1 MMMTTPRTLK
11 KQSSFSCPSMQTP
24 KARKQS
30 RMTMSLT
37 LAIVGSLIL
46 VVASQALGEQQR
58 YNGNIEGNPSVPS
71 TQFNV
76 S

>member
-30 RMTMSLT
+30 RMSMALSV
-37 LAIVGSLIL
+37 AIIGSLVL
-46 VVASQALGEQQR
+46 VVASQALGD
-58 YNGNIEGNPSVPS
+58 
-71 TQFNV
+71 
-76 S
+76 

>member
-30 RMTMSLT
+30 RMSMALSV
-37 LAIVGSLIL
+37 AIIGSLIL
-46 VVASQALGEQQR
+46 VVASQALGE
-58 YNGNIEGNPSVPS
+58 
-71 TQFNV
+71 
-76 S
+76 